1 MAFLLIVSPQVL
13 YYSKTKYIP
22 PVLVF
27 RERKLIKFSLER
39 ERDRQRQRQRQR
51 QKASCARERE
61 RERESLLRTSTYL
74 NKWFEDSK
82 V

>member
-27 RERKLIKFSLER
+27 RERKLIKFSLLRSQLRER
-39 ERDRQRQRQRQR
+39 ERERQRQR

-61 RERESLLRTSTYL
+61 RERERAC
-74 NKWFEDSK
+74 
-82 V
+82 

>member
-39 ERDRQRQRQRQR
+39 ERERQRQRQR

-82 V
+82 L

>member
-39 ERDRQRQRQRQR
+39 ERERQRQRQR

-61 RERESLLRTSTYL
+61 REREREPAE
-74 NKWFEDSK
+74 NKHIPE
-82 V
+82 

>member
-27 RERKLIKFSLER
+27 RERKLIKFSLLRER
-39 ERDRQRQRQRQR
+39 ERDRDRDRDRKR
-51 QKASCARERE
+51 PVRERE
-61 RERESLLRTSTYL
+61 RERERAC
-74 NKWFEDSK
+74 
-82 V
+82 

>member
-39 ERDRQRQRQRQR
+39 ERERQRQRQR

>member
-61 RERESLLRTSTYL
+61 RERERAC
-74 NKWFEDSK
+74 
-82 V
+82 

>member
-27 RERKLIKFSLER
+27 RERKLIKFLLRER
-39 ERDRQRQRQRQR
+39 ERDRDRDRDRKR
-51 QKASCARERE
+51 PVRERE
-61 RERESLLRTSTYL
+61 REREREPAE
-74 NKWFEDSK
+74 NKHIPE
-82 V
+82 